1 MTEADW
7 LAWYEPGPLLHFLR
21 SKRQVHKRVW
31 GRRKLRLVAVACCRT
46 AEQFYADDE
55 EAVARVELAERVADG
70 LVPVRDLRAGSSL
83 GATNDPVGNAR
94 RATFGAVS
102 PDETDAVT
110 FAAVHAA
117 LAHRYATKGDA
128 EFAEQKALRAQAA
141 LVRDIFGNPFRP
153 VAADPRWL
161 TSTVVAL
168 ARGMYESRDFGAM
181 PILAD
186 ALQEA
191 GCESEDVL
199 THCRDPKQLH
209 ARGCWVVDMVLGK
222 V

>member
-1 MTEADW
+1 MTEENW

-46 AEQFYADDE
+46 VERFYIEDE

-70 LVPVRDLRAGSSL
+70 LTPAGELKACPSL
-83 GATNDPVGNAR
+83 GATDNSAGNAR
-94 RATFGAVS
+94 RATFGAVY
-102 PDETDAVT
+102 PNELEAVT
-110 FAAVHAA
+110 FAALHAA
-117 LAHRYATKGDA
+117 LAHRFATKGDPN
-128 EFAEQKALRAQAA
+128 FAEQKALRTQAA

-161 TSTVVAL
+161 TDTVLAL
-168 ARGMYESRDFGAM
+168 AKQVYESRDFSAM

-191 GCESEDVL
+191 GCDDEQVL
-199 THCRDPKQLH
+199 THCRDAKQLH
-209 ARGCWVVDMVLGK
+209 ARGCWVVDMLLGR
-222 V
+222 